1 MKSIL
6 TASLAAALLITSTSA
21 VAATKDSGKV
31 AQKPTIAV
39 AEFKNESSAGWWNSS
54 IGWELSGLLSNELAA
69 TDGFRVVERQKL
81 QSVLEE
87 QNLMASGRAKLSNAA
102 QMGKLF
108 GADYLVMGTV
118 TSYEEETKKS
128 GGGLSFG
135 GISVGGKSNE
145 AYVAVDIR
153 VVNSSTGEIAFV
165 RTIEGASKS
174 GGNDMSI
181 SKFGFS
187 GDAKSENNKPA
198 GKAIRAAVVLV
209 SDYLEC
215 VMVLKDGCEAKYQA
229 QEQRRRKKTSSA
241 LSID

>member
-6 TASLAAALLITSTSA
+6 TASLTAALLITSASSI
-21 VAATKDSGKV
+21 AATKDTGKGT
-31 AQKPTIAV
+31 QKPTIAV

-69 TDGFRVVERQKL
+69 TNGFRVVERQKL

-215 VMVLKDGCEAKYQA
+215 VMVLKDGCEAKYEA
-229 QEQRRRKKTSSA
+229 QEQRRRKKTSST